1 MRTLWYMVLAVLGLG
16 LSSCGSGEKPA
27 QGNGYPNGV
36 KSEKEMKKV
45 VILSSSPRRGGN
57 SDLLCDRFME
67 GAISAGHQVE
77 KLFLY
82 DYEINDFV
90 ANDSLGDHTDRNMA
104 DDVPMIMD
112 KLVGA
117 DVIVLATPVYFYT
130 MCGRMKTM
138 IDRTYG
144 RHRDLKTRSFI
155 ISSPRRC
162 AAPTG
167 CNGQWKSS
175 VDSSTA
181 CRIRRSAASSMAWE
195 PTTREASPVCQS
207 CRRRMRRE
215 EVFNRKSSYE

>member
-90 ANDSLGDHTDRNMA
+90 ANDLLGDHTDRNMA

-144 RHRDLKTRSFI
+144 RHRDLKNKEFYYIITSAVRSTDRLQRTVEEFRGFLDCLPHPQECGI
-155 ISSPRRC
+155 IYGMGTHNKGSVAGLPVMQE
-162 AAPTG
+162 AYETG
-167 CNGQWKSS
+167 
-175 VDSSTA
+175 
-181 CRIRRSAASSMAWE
+181 RSI
-195 PTTREASPVCQS
+195 
-207 CRRRMRRE
+207 
-215 EVFNRKSSYE
+215 

>member
-1 MRTLWYMVLAVLGLG
+1 MVLAVLGLG
-16 LSSCGSGEKPA
+16 LSSCGCGEKPA

-67 GAISAGHQVE
+67 GVISAGHQVE

-90 ANDSLGDHTDRNMA
+90 ANDSLGDHTDHNMA

-144 RHRDLKTRSFI
+144 RHRDLKNKEFYYIITSAVRSTDRLQRTVEEFRGFLDCLPHPQECGI
-155 ISSPRRC
+155 IYGMGTHNKGSVAGLPVMQE
-162 AAPTG
+162 AYETG
-167 CNGQWKSS
+167 
-175 VDSSTA
+175 
-181 CRIRRSAASSMAWE
+181 RSI
-195 PTTREASPVCQS
+195 
-207 CRRRMRRE
+207 
-215 EVFNRKSSYE
+215 

>member
-1 MRTLWYMVLAVLGLG
+1 MRKLLYMIFAVLGVG
-16 LSSCGSGEKPA
+16 LSSCGSGQKPA
-27 QGNGYPNGV
+27 QDNGYPNGI
-36 KSEKEMKKV
+36 KSKKEMKKV
-45 VILSSSPRRGGN
+45 VILSSSPRKGGN

-112 KLVGA
+112 KLVEA
-117 DVIVLATPVYFYT
+117 DVIVLATPIYFYT

-144 RHRDLKTRSFI
+144 RHRDLKNKEFYYIITSAVRSTDRLQRTVEEFRGFLDCLPHPQECGI
-155 ISSPRRC
+155 IYGMGTHNKGSVAGLPVMQE
-162 AAPTG
+162 AYETG
-167 CNGQWKSS
+167 
-175 VDSSTA
+175 
-181 CRIRRSAASSMAWE
+181 RSI
-195 PTTREASPVCQS
+195 
-207 CRRRMRRE
+207 
-215 EVFNRKSSYE
+215 